1 MIMNTWTK
9 RLISLGLVEAVTLG
23 AVGVAAAQAPGQP
36 DYPRAYRIRF
46 ADTLVQTIKE
56 VTELAWSDLLP
67 DLRAGQTLT
76 EVLEANGADP
86 QAVRDA
92 VETAVTAEIEEAVAE
107 GTLTQERADALLAQ
121 LDTALE
127 RAFTSTFPLWPDALR
142 DRLHD
147 RWQETLERT
156 LIGVIAEMAGVETG
170 DLLREALLP
179 PTLGEIAE
187 SYGLD
192 VEAVSAEAEAR
203 ITEAINERV
212 ADGALT
218 QEQADE
224 LLAALPD
231 WLANRFESPFWSVW
245 PGMRSGTASRHF
257 DGFRR
262 RMPERF
268 GGRGMGGGS
277 SGSIF

>member
-1 MIMNTWTK
+1 MNTWTK
-9 RLISLGLVEAVTLG
+9 RVISLGLAVVMALG
-23 AVGVAAAQAPGQP
+23 AVGIAAAQGPAQP
-36 DYPRAYRIRF
+36 DYPRAYRLRF
-46 ADTLVQTIKE
+46 AGTLAQTVKDTTG
-56 VTELAWSDLLP
+56 LAWSDLLP
-67 DLRAGQTLT
+67 ELRAGQTLT
-76 EVLEANGADP
+76 EVLEAHGADP

-92 VETAVTAEIEEAVAE
+92 VEAAVTVEIEEAVAN
-107 GTLTQERADALLAQ
+107 GTLTEERAAALLEQ

-147 RWQETLERT
+147 RWQESLETT
-156 LIGVIAEMAGVETG
+156 LIGVIADMAGVEVG
-170 DLLREALLP
+170 ELLREALTP

-212 ADGALT
+212 AEGTLT

-231 WLANRFESPFWSVW
+231 WLANRFDAPYWFVR
-245 PGMRSGTASRHF
+245 PGMRSGMMQGHF
-257 DGFRR
+257 GSFRN
-262 RMPERF
+262 RMPGRF
-268 GGRGMGGGS
+268 GGMGMGGWS